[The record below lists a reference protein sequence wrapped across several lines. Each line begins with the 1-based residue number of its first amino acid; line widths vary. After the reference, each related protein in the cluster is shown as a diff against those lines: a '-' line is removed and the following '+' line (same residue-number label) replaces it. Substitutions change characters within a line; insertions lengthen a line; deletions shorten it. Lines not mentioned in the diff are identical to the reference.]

1 MTIATV
7 KITAGLD
14 HFTIVRINVL
24 SLVDIVVTDSLH
36 DMSVSA

>member
-1 MTIATV
+1 MAAIV
-7 KITAGLD
+7 IIAGLD